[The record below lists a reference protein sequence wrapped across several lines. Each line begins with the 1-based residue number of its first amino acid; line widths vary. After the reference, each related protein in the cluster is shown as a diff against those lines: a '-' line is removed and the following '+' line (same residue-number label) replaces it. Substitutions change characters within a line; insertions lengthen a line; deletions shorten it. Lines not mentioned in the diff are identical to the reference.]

1 MSAYARRAVAERQRQ
16 NQIKN
21 ILSGNNHTLIQ
32 MNSAE
37 FVDYI
42 ISVKMKQ
49 GKSRSEVVDWLDELL
64 EEHNSLS
71 SKWKR
76 IKDQLKT
83 GGGLYPLFDDVK
95 ALAIIAVA
103 MQRQGNVFGK
113 FKIKVYN
120 GSPAIIMSSY
130 PGIKAH
136 LTGTRYLAS
145 NPKLFT
151 IGVGKLEAAK
161 AMKGGFVLTL
171 VISVTFHAT
180 DYLLNDQK
188 TWHDL
193 VAGVAVDMAVVGAA
207 IVTTSTILGVAS
219 SASAGLA
226 TIIAGTVLV
235 PLLVVVVVGVAFSI
249 AFSDTSGYVKVLSE
263 ELRNIENKI
272 QSDVVKIRAGAQ
284 KINNEYKENPNE
296 FLHEF
301 FGVPMFKKNRSY
313 NF

>member
-1 MSAYARRAVAERQRQ
+1 MVP
-16 NQIKN
+16 
-21 ILSGNNHTLIQ
+21 
-32 MNSAE
+32 
-37 FVDYI
+37 
-42 ISVKMKQ
+42 
-49 GKSRSEVVDWLDELL
+49 
-64 EEHNSLS
+64 
-71 SKWKR
+71 
-76 IKDQLKT
+76 
-83 GGGLYPLFDDVK
+83 PL
-95 ALAIIAVA
+95 
-103 MQRQGNVFGK
+103 
-113 FKIKVYN
+113 
-120 GSPAIIMSSY
+120 Y

-180 DYLLNDQK
+180 DYFLNDQK

-272 QSDVVKIRAGAQ
+272 QSGVVKIRAGAQ

-296 FLHEF
+296 FLHEV

>member
-180 DYLLNDQK
+180 DYFLNDQK

-272 QSDVVKIRAGAQ
+272 QSGVVKIRAGAQ

-296 FLHEF
+296 FLHEV

>member
-1 MSAYARRAVAERQRQ
+1 MSAYARRAIAERQRQ

-76 IKDQLKT
+76 IKDPLKT

-95 ALAIIAVA
+95 ALAIIAAA

-130 PGIKAH
+130 PGIRAH

-171 VISVTFHAT
+171 IISVTFHAT

-207 IVTTSTILGVAS
+207 IATS
-219 SASAGLA
+219 SA
-226 TIIAGTVLV
+226 IIAMGGTLIAGIAIA
-235 PLLVVVVVGVAFSI
+235 PLIIVVSVGFLFAWI
-249 AFSDTSGYVKVLSE
+249 FSDTTAYVSY
-263 ELRNIENKI
+263 
-272 QSDVVKIRAGAQ
+272 VVKIQ
-284 KINNEYKENPNE
+284 QLEESSKESPVDFMKKIFAIPTFNKAPR
-296 FLHEF
+296 
-301 FGVPMFKKNRSY
+301 K
-313 NF
+313 

>member
-1 MSAYARRAVAERQRQ
+1 
-16 NQIKN
+16 
-21 ILSGNNHTLIQ
+21 
-32 MNSAE
+32 
-37 FVDYI
+37 
-42 ISVKMKQ
+42 
-49 GKSRSEVVDWLDELL
+49 
-64 EEHNSLS
+64 
-71 SKWKR
+71 
-76 IKDQLKT
+76 
-83 GGGLYPLFDDVK
+83 
-95 ALAIIAVA
+95 
-103 MQRQGNVFGK
+103 
-113 FKIKVYN
+113 
-120 GSPAIIMSSY
+120 MSSY
-130 PGIKAH
+130 PGIRAH

-219 SASAGLA
+219 AASAGLA

-235 PLLVVVVVGVAFSI
+235 PLLVVVIVGVAFSI
-249 AFSDTSGYVKVLSE
+249 AFSDTSDYVKVLSD

-272 QSDVVKIRAGAQ
+272 QSGVIKIKAGAQ
-284 KINNEYKENPNE
+284 KINSEYKENPNE
-296 FLHEF
+296 FLHEI
-301 FGVPMFKKNRSY
+301 FGVPMFKKTRSY
-313 NF
+313 NL

>member
-1 MSAYARRAVAERQRQ
+1 
-16 NQIKN
+16 
-21 ILSGNNHTLIQ
+21 
-32 MNSAE
+32 
-37 FVDYI
+37 
-42 ISVKMKQ
+42 
-49 GKSRSEVVDWLDELL
+49 
-64 EEHNSLS
+64 
-71 SKWKR
+71 
-76 IKDQLKT
+76 
-83 GGGLYPLFDDVK
+83 
-95 ALAIIAVA
+95 
-103 MQRQGNVFGK
+103 
-113 FKIKVYN
+113 
-120 GSPAIIMSSY
+120 
-130 PGIKAH
+130 
-136 LTGTRYLAS
+136 
-145 NPKLFT
+145 
-151 IGVGKLEAAK
+151 
-161 AMKGGFVLTL
+161 MKGGFVLTL

-272 QSDVVKIRAGAQ
+272 QSGVVKIRAGAQ

>member
-83 GGGLYPLFDDVK
+83 GGGLYPLFNDVK

>member
-1 MSAYARRAVAERQRQ
+1 MSAYARRAIAERQRQ

-76 IKDQLKT
+76 IKDPLKT

-95 ALAIIAVA
+95 ALAIIAAA

-130 PGIKAH
+130 PGIRAH

-171 VISVTFHAT
+171 IISVTFHAT

-207 IVTTSTILGVAS
+207 IATS
-219 SASAGLA
+219 SA
-226 TIIAGTVLV
+226 IIAMGGTLIAGIAIA
-235 PLLVVVVVGVAFSI
+235 PLIIVVSVGFLFAWI
-249 AFSDTSGYVKVLSE
+249 FSDTTAYVSY
-263 ELRNIENKI
+263 
-272 QSDVVKIRAGAQ
+272 VVKSLRIAE
-284 KINNEYKENPNE
+284 KNIIDKKIIINNQIQQLEESSKESPVD
-296 FLHEF
+296 F
-301 FGVPMFKKNRSY
+301 MKKIFAIPTFNKAPRK
-313 NF
+313 